1 MANITS
7 VDYESIPGKTQQMK
21 EIGQTL
27 MNEIQ
32 GAYTDVE
39 NMHSVWYGKRYN
51 ELLGDFNNLVPK
63 VNELIDLVWGEIPY
77 TLEIVANNYAKADG
91 VSIQAADRANPT
103 KITELAIPSDTGMRF
118 ESSSV
123 LSVRDSVVGK
133 FNNAK
138 NEMDQFQTV
147 YREINW
153 ESDAARVFEGRFA
166 SLKSQ
171 VVEAFNTISN
181 SFQRLM
187 TETEEDIQSTET
199 NNTVN

>member
-27 MNEIQ
+27 MKEIQ

-103 KITELAIPSDTGMRF
+103 KITELSIPSDTGMRF
-118 ESSSV
+118 ESTSV

-138 NEMDQFQTV
+138 NEMDKFQTV
-147 YREINW
+147 YGDINW
-153 ESDAARVFEGRFA
+153 ESDASEVFKARFA

>member
-1 MANITS
+1 MANIAS
-7 VDYESIPGKTQQMK
+7 VDYEAIPGKTLEMK
-21 EIGQTL
+21 RIGQTL
-27 MNEIQ
+27 MKEIQ

-91 VSIQAADRANPT
+91 VSIRAAERANPT
-103 KITELAIPSDTGMRF
+103 KIIELSIPSDTGMRF

-147 YREINW
+147 YIGINW
-153 ESDAARVFEGRFA
+153 ESDASRVFEGRFV